1 MTVNNVYEIGQKV
14 YFINNKNKAQMDVVK
29 SIHAYIY
36 SDHVNII
43 YAMEQ
48 SGETHTEDE
57 VFCSNTE
64 LKEDVFKDLIDF
76 V

>member
-29 SIHAYIY
+29 SIHIYAY